1 MRGKIGDL
9 IRQGRTEEVWQRCC
23 GFIDLSLEEFM
34 QIQKRLLLEQIGLLR
49 KCELGRRVM
58 GGAMPTTV
66 EEFREQVPLT
76 TYADYAPYLLRR
88 RKGVLPEK
96 PLLWQHTSGRSGEYR
111 FKWIPLT
118 NRQYQ
123 EMGPA
128 MLSSL
133 IFSSCKQRGDV
144 TLREH
149 DKYLYALAP
158 APYLSG
164 VAGHRV
170 EEECLLDFLPPLHEA
185 EKMEFSDTVQQGFKL
200 ALFEGLDVCGAMAS
214 LMVAIG
220 ERFSQGNGNINIKP
234 FLRKPRALLRLV
246 KGFMKS
252 KLARRPMLPK
262 DIWSL
267 KGVVAG
273 GTDNTIF
280 MDKIKEMWG
289 RYPLN
294 VYAFTEALVV
304 AVQTW
309 DYQGMT
315 FIPHLNF
322 LEFIP
327 EEESLKSREDPTYQ
341 PKILLL
347 DEVSVG
353 KNYELVITNFLGG
366 AMVRY
371 KVGDMIRITSLRN
384 EQLNIDIP
392 QMVFYSRVDDLIDLA
407 GFTRLTEKVIWQA
420 IENSRVACTD
430 WTVRK
435 EVKDSHK
442 LHLYLELKEK
452 GYGQEEY
459 IALNIHQR
467 LKELDSDY
475 ADLESFT
482 GLIPLEITLL
492 PDNAFQSYRLQQ
504 QAAGADLIRLRV
516 PHINPSD
523 SMIDFLING
532 SRQVAVTSEE
542 ERRPETVSTR

>member
-1 MRGKIGDL
+1 MVAI
-9 IRQGRTEEVWQRCC
+9 
-23 GFIDLSLEEFM
+23 
-34 QIQKRLLLEQIGLLR
+34 
-49 KCELGRRVM
+49 
-58 GGAMPTTV
+58 
-66 EEFREQVPLT
+66 
-76 TYADYAPYLLRR
+76 
-88 RKGVLPEK
+88 
-96 PLLWQHTSGRSGEYR
+96 
-111 FKWIPLT
+111 
-118 NRQYQ
+118 
-123 EMGPA
+123 
-128 MLSSL
+128 ML
-133 IFSSCKQRGDV
+133 FGSCKQRGEV
-144 TLREH
+144 NLRPG

-158 APYLSG
+158 SPYFSG
-164 VAGHRV
+164 IGGHRMEDEGV
-170 EEECLLDFLPPLHEA
+170 LKFLPPLE
-185 EKMEFSDTVQQGFKL
+185 ESEQMEFADRIQEGFKL
-200 ALFEGLDVCGAMAS
+200 ALFEGMDIFAGISSVL
-214 LMVAIG
+214 VAIG
-220 ERFSQGNGNINIKP
+220 ERFSQGSGSISIKP
-234 FLRKPRALLRLV
+234 FLRRPKALLRLV
-246 KGFMKS
+246 RALLKS
-252 KLARRPMLPK
+252 KLARRPLLPK
-262 DIWSL
+262 DVWSL
-267 KGVVAG
+267 KGVMAG
-273 GTDNTIF
+273 GTDTPVF
-280 MDKIKEMWG
+280 KEKIKEMWG
-289 RYPLN
+289 HYPLDA
-294 VYAFTEALVV
+294 YGCTEATMI
-304 AVQTW
+304 ATQTW